1 MQLNN
6 INLFSIFNLK
16 TNKTSS
22 NFDSLNPK
30 PSEVSSIPIV
40 ENKKDN
46 DPANVYQNE
55 QNYSLE
61 STSKTTDLG
70 DIHSGPV
77 RPKLQV

>member
-1 MQLNN
+1 M
-6 INLFSIFNLK
+6 FSIFNLK
-16 TNKTSS
+16 TNKTPS
-22 NFDSLNPK
+22 NFDSLKPK
-30 PSEVSSIPIV
+30 PSDISSIPIV
-40 ENKKDN
+40 ENNKDN

-61 STSKTTDLG
+61 CTSKTNDLG